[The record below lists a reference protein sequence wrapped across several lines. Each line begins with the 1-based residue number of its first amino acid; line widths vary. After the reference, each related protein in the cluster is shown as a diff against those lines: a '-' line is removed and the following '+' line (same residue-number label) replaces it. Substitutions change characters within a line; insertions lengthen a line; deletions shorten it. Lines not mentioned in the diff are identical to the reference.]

1 MPLDARPIL
10 DEYTDKEV
18 GSYAYMSLPP
28 EHRLKGRGA
37 VSSPHNRFDPRTR
50 EHVDDGWWRQDEPE
64 SVVTVLTPE
73 QARTIISRNTSPDIP
88 FDRSINA
95 YRGCEHGCI
104 YCYARPTH
112 AYIDLSP
119 GLDFETR
126 ITFKPNAAEL
136 LEQELAKPGYVVQ
149 PIAMGTNTDPY
160 QPVERQLGITR
171 ALLEVL
177 LRYKHPVTI
186 TTKGGGIERD
196 FDLIAQLARLNLVAV
211 GVSITTLDN
220 HLKRIM
226 EPRATSPA
234 RRLELIRGLH
244 ALGVPVAVMAAP
256 IIPFINDAELENI
269 VESAA
274 AAGARSAAY
283 IVVRLPLEVAGMFR
297 DWLDVHFPDRAG
309 KVMHIINDMRG
320 GKDYDA
326 RFGTRMRGEGVFA
339 QLLHQRFA
347 SVLRRTGLDSKARQP
362 LATTLFAPPQL
373 GPQLS
378 LF

>member
-1 MPLDARPIL
+1 MCRLMARP
-10 DEYTDKEV
+10 
-18 GSYAYMSLPP
+18 P
-28 EHRLKGRGA
+28 HHHLKGRGA
-37 VSSPHNRFDPRTR
+37 VSSPANRFDPRTR
-50 EHVDDGWWRQDEPE
+50 ERVDDGWWVEDEPA

-73 QARTIISRNTSPDIP
+73 QARTIITRNTSPDVP

-104 YCYARPTH
+104 YCYARPSH

-119 GLDFETR
+119 GLDFETK

-136 LEQELAKPGYVVQ
+136 LERELAKPGYVVQ

-171 ALLEVL
+171 ALLQVL
-177 LRYKHPVTI
+177 LRYRHPVTI

-196 FDLIAQLARLNLVAV
+196 FDLIVQLARLNLVSV

-220 HLKRIM
+220 QLKRIM
-226 EPRATSPA
+226 EPRAASPA
-234 RRLELIRGLH
+234 RRLEVIRELS
-244 ALGVPVAVMAAP
+244 AARVPVGVMAAP
-256 IIPFINDAELENI
+256 IIPFINDAELESI
-269 VESAA
+269 VDAA
-274 AAGARSAAY
+274 VAAGARSANY

-297 DWLDVHFPDRAG
+297 DWLDVHFPDRAQ

-326 RFGTRMRGEGVFA
+326 KFGTRMRGEGVFA
-339 QLLHQRFA
+339 QLLKQRFD
-347 SVLRRTGLDSKARQP
+347 SVLRGTGLSGRTRPP
-362 LATTLFAPPQL
+362 LTTTLFAPPQL